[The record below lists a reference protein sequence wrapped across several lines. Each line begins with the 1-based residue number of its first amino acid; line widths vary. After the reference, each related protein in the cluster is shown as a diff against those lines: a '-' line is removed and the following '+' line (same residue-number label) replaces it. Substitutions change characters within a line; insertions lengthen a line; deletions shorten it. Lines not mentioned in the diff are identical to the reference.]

1 MAITTALGIIC
12 LHLGKFP
19 GKGISVQLVP
29 VSIASRAREN
39 AGVMHSRCKDE
50 CPNYKDDYILEPATQ
65 RERAC
70 SLQVLLT
77 GKTSVD
83 HTPQLDMTSHTE
95 GGLVLLQIRGKGVVV
110 F

>member
-1 MAITTALGIIC
+1 MRESCIVDVKMNALITRMNK
-12 LHLGKFP
+12 HWN
-19 GKGISVQLVP
+19 QLL
-29 VSIASRAREN
+29 RE
-39 AGVMHSRCKDE
+39 
-50 CPNYKDDYILEPATQ
+50 

-83 HTPQLDMTSHTE
+83 HTPQMDMTSHTE
-95 GGLVLLQIRGKGVVV
+95 GGLVLLQIRGKGVIV